1 MTVKVITDSTAD
13 LPADLA
19 RAMGITIV
27 PVYVNLRGRSYRDGV
42 DITLDEIYHTMLE
55 NDTPMTTSQPAPAE
69 FAEAFRRVLKETD
82 EVISINL
89 TSRLSGLYQS
99 AVRGKEMVAAKGKQI
114 EVVDS
119 ASLTMGLGLITLAA
133 ARIANSGASLFKVL
147 EETRQAIAHIRV
159 WGIFDTLKYVL
170 RSGRLGKAGNLLGS
184 LLNVKPLLTVKE
196 GTLHPLGLVRTRMK
210 GIERLI
216 ENFTGCRDVAEVGII
231 HSTCHDEAQTLR
243 ARLSAVLDPKLIHVS
258 RVGPA
263 LGLHAGPGT
272 LGLAVRVH
280 PRISNPIQ

>member
-19 RAMGITIV
+19 RSLGISIV

-42 DITLDEIYHTMLE
+42 DITLDEIYQKMVE
-55 NDTPMTTSQPAPAE
+55 NDTPMTTSQPSPAE
-69 FAEAFRRVLKETD
+69 FAAAFRRVLKETD

-89 TSRLSGLYQS
+89 TSRLSGLYES
-99 AVRGKEMVAAKGKQI
+99 AVRGKDMVAGKGKI

-133 ARIANSGASLFKVL
+133 ARIANSGATLFQVL
-147 EETRQAIAHIRV
+147 EATKQAIAHLHV
-159 WGIFDTLKYVL
+159 WGMFDTLKYAL

-216 ENFTGCRDVAEVGII
+216 ENFTHCRDVAEVGII
-231 HSTCHDEAQTLR
+231 HSTCPDEAQTLR
-243 ARLSAVLDPKLIHVS
+243 ARLSAVLDAKLIHVS

-272 LGLAVRVH
+272 LGLAVREH
-280 PRISNPIQ
+280 PRNMLPTR